1 MYWFN
6 FGIKVYSVVIQL
18 RERVGLNSSLLP
30 SSSFS
35 QCTEKQWKTR
45 DSEKRKVRVR
55 KSLVFATIL
64 LLLLTARWKF
74 CFSCHSS
81 LLLVLMHI
89 CIIIIDFI
97 GRCLKSS
104 IGKLSRQG
112 FFFCCSSSIF
122 YGNVC
127 RHLVVHLVLKYVCR
141 VVQFWLLLK
150 RVACITNCKISFPKV
165 MDALLFTFH
174 RKLFLFS

>member
-1 MYWFN
+1 MHREAMENSWLRKAESESQEIPCFCHN
-6 FGIKVYSVVIQL
+6 FALITDCS
-18 RERVGLNSSLLP
+18 
-30 SSSFS
+30 
-35 QCTEKQWKTR
+35 
-45 DSEKRKVRVR
+45 
-55 KSLVFATIL
+55 
-64 LLLLTARWKF
+64 ARWKF
-74 CFSCHSS
+74 CFFSCHSS
-81 LLLVLMHI
+81 LLLMHI